1 MKVNKNK
8 GMYLETIINNSIR
21 YYEINQIALIRKQF
35 VPVKITR
42 VINQNVTGKLSNKGD
57 VDYYG
62 IYHGRFFAMEA
73 KQTQE
78 KVFYINNLLNHQQSF
93 LKLIHDFNGLAYLM
107 VFFSKTYS
115 FYFVEYIKVYKYIN
129 KENKNINHIEEEWF
143 NTHGIRLELMFP
155 GRLDFLK
162 WIKF

>member
-1 MKVNKNK
+1 MKINKNK
-8 GMYLETIINNSIR
+8 GMYLETIINNSIK
-21 YYEINQIALIRKQF
+21 YYEINNIALIRKQF
-35 VPVKITR
+35 VPIKITH
-42 VINQNVTGKLSNKGD
+42 VINQNVTGKLSSKGD

-62 IYHGRFFAMEA
+62 IYKGYFFAMEV

-78 KVFYINNLLNHQQSF
+78 KVFYINNLLDHQQNF
-93 LKLIHDFNGLAYLM
+93 LKLIYDFNGFSYLM
-107 VFFSKTYS
+107 VFFVKSYS

-129 KENKNINHIEEEWF
+129 QTNKNINHINEEWF
-143 NTHGIRLELMFP
+143 TTHGFRLELMFP